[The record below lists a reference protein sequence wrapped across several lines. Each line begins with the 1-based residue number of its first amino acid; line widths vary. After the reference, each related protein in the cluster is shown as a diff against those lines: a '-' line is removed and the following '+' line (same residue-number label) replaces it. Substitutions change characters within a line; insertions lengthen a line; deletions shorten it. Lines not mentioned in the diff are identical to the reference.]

1 MTYWSSVFV
10 NELSLHY
17 RKNSIHTDMS
27 LKQQILD
34 DLKTAMKAKE
44 ADKLTVLRSLKAKLL
59 EKEISERKG
68 GEASLS
74 DEQVVEVL
82 MKAAKQRKESID
94 QFEEGGRDDLVE
106 KEKFELEI
114 IEKYLPEMMDEDEI
128 REEVKAQIDKMGA
141 TGMSD
146 MGKVMGALMGR
157 LKGKAEGAA
166 ISRIVKEELSK

>member
-1 MTYWSSVFV
+1 
-10 NELSLHY
+10 
-17 RKNSIHTDMS
+17 MS
-27 LKQQILD
+27 LKNKILE
-34 DLKTAMKAKE
+34 DLKAAMKAKE
-44 ADKLTVLRSLKAKLL
+44 ADKLNVLRSLKAKLL

-74 DEQVVEVL
+74 DEQVVDVL

-114 IEKYLPEMMDEDEI
+114 IETYLPEMMDEDEI
-128 REEVKAQIDKMGA
+128 RKAVQAQIDKMGA
-141 TGMSD
+141 TDMSD

-157 LKGKAEGAA
+157 LKGKAEGAT
-166 ISRIVKEELSK
+166 ISKIVKEELSK

>member
-1 MTYWSSVFV
+1 
-10 NELSLHY
+10 
-17 RKNSIHTDMS
+17 MS

-34 DLKTAMKAKE
+34 DLKAAMKAKE
-44 ADKLTVLRSLKAKLL
+44 ADKLNVLRSLKAKLL

-94 QFEEGGRDDLVE
+94 QFEEGGRDDLAK

-128 REEVKAQIDKMGA
+128 REEVKAQIDKMDA
-141 TGMSD
+141 TDMSD